1 MYKVVK
7 NQFNIP
13 EELLFCIGKRDNNK
27 KRSFL
32 FISKLLGKH
41 LSVNP
46 DVVKSTGFL
55 LSSLKYGFN
64 NATHISCIKGIGK
77 PSFEEHAFDKNVLVI
92 GFCETATALGMS
104 VASSIHG
111 SSYITTT
118 RETIHN
124 MKQLLRFEEPHS
136 HASTHCL
143 YSDSIDLN
151 RFKEIILVD
160 DEITTGISLLN
171 LIKEIVKNSSVRKFS
186 IMTILDWR
194 NESMKYNYRKYIS
207 ETGIEIYVYS
217 LLSGYVFE
225 ENTTIYKNKNVT
237 HIEKT
242 LDSISLN
249 IFSRQIVPTLENPCT
264 KYVSYTG
271 RFGIDYECINKVEV
285 FSNKTANEVSN
296 YLGTNKRIL
305 ILGQGEN
312 IYIPS
317 RVAFYL
323 QNIGYEV
330 SFRTTSRTP
339 IYCDGEIIKD
349 VQTFDDRGVIYHF
362 YNREE
367 AEKYDKVIMLADTP
381 FNKMICNNLMIFN
394 L

>member
-1 MYKVVK
+1 MYRVVE
-7 NQFNIP
+7 NRFNIP
-13 EELLFCIGKRDNNK
+13 EELLFCIGKRDNNE
-27 KRSFL
+27 KRNFL

-77 PSFEEHAFDKNVLVI
+77 PSFEDHALDKDILVI

-104 VASSIHG
+104 VAASIHG

-118 RETIHN
+118 RETIQN
-124 MKQLLRFEEPHS
+124 LKQILRFEEPHS
-136 HASTHCL
+136 HASTHCM
-143 YSDSIDLN
+143 YSDSLVLN
-151 RFKEIILVD
+151 QFKEIMLVD
-160 DEITTGISLLN
+160 DEITTGVSLLN

-194 NESMKYNYRKYIS
+194 NEQMKDNFRKYVS
-207 ETGIEIYVYS
+207 ETGIEISTYS
-217 LLSGYVFE
+217 LLSGYVLE
-225 ENTTIYKNKNVT
+225 DNMTIYKNKNVN

-242 LDSISLN
+242 LDSIPLN
-249 IFSRQIVPTLENPCT
+249 TFDRQIVSTLENPRT
-264 KYVSYTG
+264 EYLSLTG
-271 RFGIDYECINKVEV
+271 RFGIDSECINKVEE
-285 FSNKTANEVSN
+285 FSSKTANELSKF
-296 YLGTNKRIL
+296 LGTNKRIL
-305 ILGQGEN
+305 VLGHGEN

-317 RVAFYL
+317 RVASYL

-339 IYCDGEIIKD
+339 IYCDGKIIKD
-349 VQTFDDRGVIYHF
+349 IQMFVDRGVNYHF

-367 AEKYDKVIMLADTP
+367 AEKYDKVLMLADTP
-381 FNKMICNNLMIFN
+381 FDKMICNNLMVFN

>member
-1 MYKVVK
+1 MYKVVE
-7 NQFNIP
+7 NRFNIP
-13 EELLFCIGKRDNNK
+13 EELLFCIGKRDNNE
-27 KRSFL
+27 KRNFL

-55 LSSLKYGFN
+55 LSSLKYCFN
-64 NATHISCIKGIGK
+64 NTSHISCIKGIGK
-77 PSFEEHAFDKNVLVI
+77 PSFEEYALEKDILVI

-104 VASSIHG
+104 VAASIHG
-111 SSYITTT
+111 SCYITTT
-118 RETIHN
+118 RETIQN
-124 MKQLLRFEEPHS
+124 IKQLLRFEEPHS
-136 HASTHCL
+136 HASTHCM
-143 YSDSIDLN
+143 YSDTIDLN
-151 RFKEIILVD
+151 KFKEIILVD

-194 NESMKYNYRKYIS
+194 NESMKDNYRKYIS

-217 LLSGYVFE
+217 LLSGYMFE
-225 ENTTIYKNKNVT
+225 GTTTIYQNKNIT

-242 LDSISLN
+242 LNSIPLN
-249 IFSRQIVPTLENPCT
+249 IFDREIVSTLENPCT
-264 KYVSYTG
+264 NYLSYTG
-271 RFGIDYECINKVEV
+271 RFGIDSECINKVEE
-285 FSNKTANEVSN
+285 FSSKTANELSKFV
-296 YLGTNKRIL
+296 GTNKRIL
-305 ILGQGEN
+305 VLGHGEN

-317 RVAFYL
+317 RVASYL
-323 QNIGYEV
+323 QNIGYKV

-349 VQTFDDRGVIYHF
+349 VQIFVDRGVNYHF

-367 AEKYDKVIMLADTP
+367 AEKYDKVLMLADTP
-381 FNKMICNNLMIFN
+381 FDKMICNNLMVFN

>member
-1 MYKVVK
+1 MYKVVD

-13 EELLFCIGKRDNNK
+13 EEILFCIGKRDNNE
-27 KRSFL
+27 KRNFL

-77 PSFEEHAFDKNVLVI
+77 PSFEEYALDKDILVI

-104 VASSIHG
+104 VAASIHG
-111 SSYITTT
+111 SNYITTT
-118 RETIHN
+118 RETVQNI
-124 MKQLLRFEEPHS
+124 KQILKFEEPHS
-136 HASTHCL
+136 HASTHCM
-143 YSDSIDLN
+143 YSESIDLN
-151 RFKEIILVD
+151 EFKEIILVD

-194 NESMKYNYRKYIS
+194 NKSMKDNYRKYIS
-207 ETGIEIYVYS
+207 EIGIEISVYS
-217 LLSGYVFE
+217 LLSGYMSE
-225 ENTTIYKNKNVT
+225 DTTTIYKNKNVT

-249 IFSRQIVPTLENPCT
+249 IFGRQIVSTLENPCT
-264 KYVSYTG
+264 NYLSYTG
-271 RFGIDYECINKVEV
+271 RFGIDSECINRVEE
-285 FSNKTANEVSN
+285 FSNKTANELSK
-296 YLGTNKRIL
+296 YLRNNKRIL
-305 ILGQGEN
+305 ILGHGEN

-317 RVAFYL
+317 RVASYL
-323 QNIGYEV
+323 QNIGYDV

-349 VQTFDDRGVIYHF
+349 VQKFVDRGVNYHF
-362 YNREE
+362 YNRKE

>member
-1 MYKVVK
+1 MYKVVE
-7 NQFNIP
+7 NRFNIS
-13 EELLFCIGKRDNNK
+13 EELLFCIGKRDNNE
-27 KRSFL
+27 KRNFL

-41 LSVNP
+41 LGVNP

-55 LSSLKYGFN
+55 LSSLKYCFN
-64 NATHISCIKGIGK
+64 NTSHISCIKGIGK
-77 PSFEEHAFDKNVLVI
+77 PSFEEYALEKDILVI

-104 VASSIHG
+104 VAASIHG

-118 RETIHN
+118 RETIQN
-124 MKQLLRFEEPHS
+124 IKQLLRFEEPHS
-136 HASTHCL
+136 HASTHCM
-143 YSDSIDLN
+143 YSDTIDLN
-151 RFKEIILVD
+151 KFKEIILVD

-171 LIKEIVKNSSVRKFS
+171 LIKEIVKNSSIRKFS

-194 NESMKYNYRKYIS
+194 NESMKDNYRKYIS

-217 LLSGYVFE
+217 LLSGYMFE
-225 ENTTIYKNKNVT
+225 GTTTIYQNKNIT

-242 LDSISLN
+242 LNSIPLN
-249 IFSRQIVPTLENPCT
+249 IFDREIVSTLENPYT
-264 KYVSYTG
+264 NYLLYTG
-271 RFGIDYECINKVEV
+271 RFGIDSECINKVEE
-285 FSNKTANEVSN
+285 FSSKTANELSKFI
-296 YLGTNKRIL
+296 GTNKRIL
-305 ILGQGEN
+305 VLGHGEN

-317 RVAFYL
+317 RVASYL
-323 QNIGYEV
+323 QNIGYKV

-349 VQTFDDRGVIYHF
+349 VQIFVDRGVNYHF

-367 AEKYDKVIMLADTP
+367 AEKYDKVLMLADTP
-381 FNKMICNNLMIFN
+381 FDKMICNNLMVFN

>member
-1 MYKVVK
+1 MYKVVE
-7 NQFNIP
+7 NRFNIP
-13 EELLFCIGKRDNNK
+13 EELLFCIGKRDNNE
-27 KRSFL
+27 KRNFL

-41 LSVNP
+41 LGVNP

-55 LSSLKYGFN
+55 LSSLKYCFN
-64 NATHISCIKGIGK
+64 NTSHISCIKGIGK
-77 PSFEEHAFDKNVLVI
+77 PSFEEYALEKDILVI

-104 VASSIHG
+104 VAASIHG

-118 RETIHN
+118 RETIQN
-124 MKQLLRFEEPHS
+124 IKQLLRFEEPHS
-136 HASTHCL
+136 HASTHCM
-143 YSDSIDLN
+143 YSDTIDLN
-151 RFKEIILVD
+151 KFKEIILVD

-194 NESMKYNYRKYIS
+194 NESMKDNYRKYIS

-217 LLSGYVFE
+217 LLSGYMFE
-225 ENTTIYKNKNVT
+225 GTTTIYQNKNIT

-242 LDSISLN
+242 LNSIPLN
-249 IFSRQIVPTLENPCT
+249 IFDREIVSTLENPCT
-264 KYVSYTG
+264 NYLLYTG
-271 RFGIDYECINKVEV
+271 RFGIDSECINKVEE
-285 FSNKTANEVSN
+285 FSSKTANELSKFI
-296 YLGTNKRIL
+296 GTNKRIL
-305 ILGQGEN
+305 VLGHGEN

-317 RVAFYL
+317 RVASYL
-323 QNIGYEV
+323 QNIGYKV

-349 VQTFDDRGVIYHF
+349 VQIFVDRGVNYHF

-367 AEKYDKVIMLADTP
+367 AEKYDKVLMLADTP
-381 FNKMICNNLMIFN
+381 FDKMICNNLMVFN

>member
-1 MYKVVK
+1 
-7 NQFNIP
+7 
-13 EELLFCIGKRDNNK
+13 
-27 KRSFL
+27 
-32 FISKLLGKH
+32 
-41 LSVNP
+41 
-46 DVVKSTGFL
+46 
-55 LSSLKYGFN
+55 
-64 NATHISCIKGIGK
+64 
-77 PSFEEHAFDKNVLVI
+77 
-92 GFCETATALGMS
+92 MS
-104 VASSIHG
+104 VAASIHG

-118 RETIHN
+118 RETIQN
-124 MKQLLRFEEPHS
+124 IKQILKFEEPHS
-136 HASTHCL
+136 HASTHCM
-143 YSDSIDLN
+143 YSVSINLN

-171 LIKEIVKNSSVRKFS
+171 LIKEIVKKSCVRKFS

-194 NESMKYNYRKYIS
+194 NESMKENYRKYIS
-207 ETGIEIYVYS
+207 ETGIEISVYS

-225 ENTTIYKNKNVT
+225 NTTTIYKNKNVT

-249 IFSRQIVPTLENPCT
+249 IFSRQIVSTLENHCT
-264 KYVSYTG
+264 NYLSYTG
-271 RFGIDYECINKVEV
+271 RFGIDSECINKVEEL
-285 FSNKTANEVSN
+285 SNKTANELSK
-296 YLGTNKRIL
+296 YLGINKHIL
-305 ILGQGEN
+305 ILGHGEN

-317 RVAFYL
+317 RIASYL

-339 IYCDGEIIKD
+339 IYCDGEIIRD
-349 VQTFDDRGVIYHF
+349 VQTFVDRGVNYHF

-381 FNKMICNNLMIFN
+381 FNKMICNNLMVFN

>member
-1 MYKVVK
+1 MYKVVE
-7 NQFNIP
+7 NRFNIP
-13 EELLFCIGKRDNNK
+13 EELLFCIGKRDNNE
-27 KRSFL
+27 KRNFL

-41 LSVNP
+41 LGVNP

-55 LSSLKYGFN
+55 LSSLKYCFN
-64 NATHISCIKGIGK
+64 NTSHISCIKGIGK
-77 PSFEEHAFDKNVLVI
+77 PSFEEYALEKDILVI

-104 VASSIHG
+104 VAASIHG

-118 RETIHN
+118 RETIQN
-124 MKQLLRFEEPHS
+124 IKQLLRFEEPHS
-136 HASTHCL
+136 HASTHCM
-143 YSDSIDLN
+143 YSDTIDLN
-151 RFKEIILVD
+151 KFKEIILVD

-194 NESMKYNYRKYIS
+194 NESMKDNYRKYIS
-207 ETGIEIYVYS
+207 ETGIEIYVYY
-217 LLSGYVFE
+217 LLSGYMFE
-225 ENTTIYKNKNVT
+225 RTTTIYQNKNIT

-242 LDSISLN
+242 LNSIPLN
-249 IFSRQIVPTLENPCT
+249 IFDREIVSTLENPCT
-264 KYVSYTG
+264 NYLLYTG
-271 RFGIDYECINKVEV
+271 RFGIDSECINKVEE
-285 FSNKTANEVSN
+285 FSSKTANELSKFI
-296 YLGTNKRIL
+296 GTNKRIL
-305 ILGQGEN
+305 VLGHGEN

-317 RVAFYL
+317 RVASYL
-323 QNIGYEV
+323 QNIGYKV

-349 VQTFDDRGVIYHF
+349 VQIFVDRGVNYHF

-367 AEKYDKVIMLADTP
+367 AEKYDKVLMLADTP
-381 FNKMICNNLMIFN
+381 FDKMICNNLMVFN

>member
-7 NQFNIP
+7 NQYNIP
-13 EELLFCIGKRDNNK
+13 EELLFCIGKRDNNE
-27 KRSFL
+27 KRNFL

-64 NATHISCIKGIGK
+64 NTTHISCIKGIGK
-77 PSFEEHAFDKNVLVI
+77 PSFEEYALDKDILVI

-104 VASSIHG
+104 VAASIRG

-118 RETIHN
+118 RETIQSI
-124 MKQLLRFEEPHS
+124 KQILRFEEPHS
-136 HASTHCL
+136 HASTHCM

-151 RFKEIILVD
+151 NFKEIILVD

-171 LIKEIVKNSSVRKFS
+171 LIKEIAKNSNVRKFS

-194 NESMKYNYRKYIS
+194 NESMKDNFRKYVS
-207 ETGIEIYVYS
+207 ETGIDITIYS
-217 LLSGYVFE
+217 LLAGYLSK
-225 ENTTIYKNKNVT
+225 NTTTIYKNKNVT
-237 HIEKT
+237 CIEKT
-242 LDSISLN
+242 LNSVPLN
-249 IFSRQIVPTLENPCT
+249 VFKRQIVSTIENPYT
-264 KYVSYTG
+264 EYLSLTG
-271 RFGIDYECINKVEV
+271 RFGIDSECINTIEDL
-285 FSNKTANEVSN
+285 SHETANKLLQ

-305 ILGQGEN
+305 ILGHGEN

-317 RVAFYL
+317 RVASYL
-323 QNIGYEV
+323 QNIGYKV

-349 VQTFDDRGVIYHF
+349 IQTFVDRGVHYYF
-362 YNREE
+362 YNRDE
-367 AEKYDKVIMLADTP
+367 AEKCDKVIMLADTP
-381 FNKMICNNLMIFN
+381 FNKMICNNLMVFN

>member
-1 MYKVVK
+1 MYKVVE
-7 NQFNIP
+7 NRFNIP
-13 EELLFCIGKRDNNK
+13 EELLFCIGKRDNNE
-27 KRSFL
+27 KRNFL

-41 LSVNP
+41 LGVNP

-55 LSSLKYGFN
+55 LSSLKYCFN
-64 NATHISCIKGIGK
+64 NTSHISCIKGIGK
-77 PSFEEHAFDKNVLVI
+77 PSFEEYALEKDILVI

-104 VASSIHG
+104 VAASIHG

-118 RETIHN
+118 RETIQN
-124 MKQLLRFEEPHS
+124 IKQLLRFEEPHS
-136 HASTHCL
+136 HASTHCM
-143 YSDSIDLN
+143 YSDTIDLN
-151 RFKEIILVD
+151 KFKEIILVD

-194 NESMKYNYRKYIS
+194 NESMKDNYRKYIS

-217 LLSGYVFE
+217 LLSGYMFE
-225 ENTTIYKNKNVT
+225 RTTTIYQNKNIT

-242 LDSISLN
+242 LNSIPLN
-249 IFSRQIVPTLENPCT
+249 IFDREIVSTLENPCT
-264 KYVSYTG
+264 NYLLYTG
-271 RFGIDYECINKVEV
+271 RFGIDSECINKVEE
-285 FSNKTANEVSN
+285 FSSKTANELSKFI
-296 YLGTNKRIL
+296 GTNKRIL
-305 ILGQGEN
+305 VLGHGEN

-317 RVAFYL
+317 RVASYL
-323 QNIGYEV
+323 QNIGYKV

-349 VQTFDDRGVIYHF
+349 VQIFVDRGVNYHF

-367 AEKYDKVIMLADTP
+367 AEKYDKVLMLADTP
-381 FNKMICNNLMIFN
+381 FDKMICNNLMVFN

>member
-151 RFKEIILVD
+151 RFKIKSSIIFL
-160 DEITTGISLLN
+160 
-171 LIKEIVKNSSVRKFS
+171 F
-186 IMTILDWR
+186 
-194 NESMKYNYRKYIS
+194 
-207 ETGIEIYVYS
+207 
-217 LLSGYVFE
+217 
-225 ENTTIYKNKNVT
+225 
-237 HIEKT
+237 
-242 LDSISLN
+242 
-249 IFSRQIVPTLENPCT
+249 
-264 KYVSYTG
+264 
-271 RFGIDYECINKVEV
+271 
-285 FSNKTANEVSN
+285 
-296 YLGTNKRIL
+296 
-305 ILGQGEN
+305 
-312 IYIPS
+312 
-317 RVAFYL
+317 
-323 QNIGYEV
+323 
-330 SFRTTSRTP
+330 
-339 IYCDGEIIKD
+339 
-349 VQTFDDRGVIYHF
+349 
-362 YNREE
+362 
-367 AEKYDKVIMLADTP
+367 
-381 FNKMICNNLMIFN
+381 
-394 L
+394 

>member
-1 MYKVVK
+1 MYRVIE
-7 NQFNIP
+7 NRYNIP
-13 EELLFCIGKRDNNK
+13 EELLFCIGKRENNE
-27 KRSFL
+27 KRNFL

-55 LSSLKYGFN
+55 LSSLKYRFN
-64 NATHISCIKGIGK
+64 NTSYISCIKGIGK
-77 PSFEEHAFDKNVLVI
+77 PSFEEYALDKDILVI

-104 VASSIHG
+104 VAASIYG

-118 RETIHN
+118 RETIQN
-124 MKQLLRFEEPHS
+124 IKQLLRFEEPHS
-136 HASTHCL
+136 HASTHCM

-151 RFKEIILVD
+151 KFKEIILVD

-194 NESMKYNYRKYIS
+194 NEQMKDNFRKYVS
-207 ETGIEIYVYS
+207 ETGIEINTYS
-217 LLSGYVFE
+217 LLSGYVLE
-225 ENTTIYKNKNVT
+225 DNITIYKNKNVN
-237 HIEKT
+237 HNEKT
-242 LDSISLN
+242 LDSIPLN
-249 IFSRQIVPTLENPCT
+249 TFDRQIVSTLENPRT
-264 KYVSYTG
+264 EYLSLTG
-271 RFGIDYECINKVEV
+271 RFGINSECISLIEE
-285 FSNKTANEVSN
+285 SSRKTANQLIK
-296 YLGTNKRIL
+296 YLGANKRIL
-305 ILGQGEN
+305 VLGHGEN

-317 RVAFYL
+317 RVASYL
-323 QNIGYEV
+323 QNIGYKV

-349 VQTFDDRGVIYHF
+349 VQIFVDRGVNYHF

-367 AEKYDKVIMLADTP
+367 AEKYDKVLMLADTP
-381 FNKMICNNLMIFN
+381 FDKMICNNLMVFN